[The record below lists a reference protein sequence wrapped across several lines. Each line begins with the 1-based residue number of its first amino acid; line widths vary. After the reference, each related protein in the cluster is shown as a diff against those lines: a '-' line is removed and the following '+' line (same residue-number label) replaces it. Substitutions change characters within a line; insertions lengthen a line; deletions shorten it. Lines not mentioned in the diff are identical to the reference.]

1 MLSPFINSHS
11 MILKKD
17 RYMNKCLDKIEST
30 YLNASFNKPL
40 ISDLDSLKNVKDTEN
55 NVNINQKQIGN
66 EVIVHTFGVIFLI

>member
-1 MLSPFINSHS
+1 
-11 MILKKD
+11 
-17 RYMNKCLDKIEST
+17 MNKCLDKIEST
-30 YLNASFNKPL
+30 YLNASSNKSL